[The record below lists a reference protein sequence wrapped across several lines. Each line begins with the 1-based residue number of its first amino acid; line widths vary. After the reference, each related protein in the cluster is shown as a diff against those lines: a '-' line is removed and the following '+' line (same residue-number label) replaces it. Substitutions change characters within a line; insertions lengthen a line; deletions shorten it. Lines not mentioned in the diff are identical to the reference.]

1 MSLLEN
7 SIQVTNIVEKFLC
20 NTQDIEENN
29 GLQVII
35 EGYPPL
41 AVFHLEGGEFY
52 VTDDTCTHGDAS
64 LADGEIDGCEVEC
77 PFHAGAFDIKT
88 GEACGAPCTIP
99 LKTYKSMV
107 KDDQVFLME

>member
-1 MSLLEN
+1 MN
-7 SIQVTNIVEKFLC
+7 IQMTNIAEKLLCLTSDVE
-20 NTQDIEENN
+20 QGE

-35 EGYPPL
+35 DGYPPL
-41 AVFHLEGGEFY
+41 AVFHLEDGEFY

-88 GEACGAPCTIP
+88 GEPCGAPCSIP
-99 LKTYKSMV
+99 LKTYTSFV
-107 KDDQVFLME
+107 RDGQVYLVE

>member
-1 MSLLEN
+1 MN
-7 SIQVTNIVEKFLC
+7 IQMTNIAEKFLC
-20 NTQDIEENN
+20 LASDVEQGE

-41 AVFHLEGGEFY
+41 AVFHLEDGEFY

-88 GEACGAPCTIP
+88 GEPCGAPCSIP
-99 LKTYKSMV
+99 LKTYTSFV
-107 KDDQVFLME
+107 RDGQVYLVE

>member
-1 MSLLEN
+1 MN
-7 SIQVTNIVEKFLC
+7 IQMTNIAEKFLC
-20 NTQDIEENN
+20 LTSDVEQGE

-35 EGYPPL
+35 DGYPLL
-41 AVFHLEGGEFY
+41 AVFHLEDGEFY

-88 GEACGAPCTIP
+88 GEPCGAPCSIP
-99 LKTYKSMV
+99 LKTYTSFV
-107 KDDQVFLME
+107 RDGQVYLVE

>member
-1 MSLLEN
+1 M
-7 SIQVTNIVEKFLC
+7 NIKMANIAEKFLC
-20 NTQDIEENN
+20 VTSAIEQGE

-35 EGYPPL
+35 DGYPPL
-41 AVFHLEGGEFY
+41 AVFHLEDGEFY

-88 GEACGAPCTIP
+88 GEPCGAPCTIP
-99 LKTYKSMV
+99 LKTYQSIV
-107 KDDQVFLME
+107 REDRIYLVE

>member
-1 MSLLEN
+1 MN
-7 SIQVTNIVEKFLC
+7 IQVNNIAEKFLC
-20 NTQDIEENN
+20 LTSDIEQGE

-35 EGYPPL
+35 DGYPPL
-41 AVFHLEGGEFY
+41 AVFHLEDGGFY

-88 GEACGAPCTIP
+88 GEPCGAPCSIP
-99 LKTYKSMV
+99 LKTYTSFV
-107 KDDQVFLME
+107 RDGQVYLVE

>member
-1 MSLLEN
+1 M
-7 SIQVTNIVEKFLC
+7 NIPVQNVVETFLC
-20 NTQDIEENN
+20 LTSDVEQGE

-41 AVFHLEGGEFY
+41 AVFHLEDGEFY

-88 GEACGAPCTIP
+88 GEACGAPCTID
-99 LKTYKSMV
+99 LKTYTSMV
-107 KDDQVFLME
+107 KDGKVFLTE

>member
-1 MSLLEN
+1 M
-7 SIQVTNIVEKFLC
+7 NIKMANIAEKFLC
-20 NTQDIEENN
+20 LTSDIEQGE

-35 EGYPPL
+35 DGYPPL
-41 AVFHLEGGEFY
+41 AVFHLEDGEFY

-88 GEACGAPCTIP
+88 GEPCGAPCSIP
-99 LKTYKSMV
+99 LKTYTSFV
-107 KDDQVFLME
+107 RDGQVYLVE

>member
-1 MSLLEN
+1 MN
-7 SIQVTNIVEKFLC
+7 IKMTNIAEKLLCLTSDVE
-20 NTQDIEENN
+20 QGE

-35 EGYPPL
+35 DGYPPL
-41 AVFHLEGGEFY
+41 AVFHLEDGEFY

-88 GEACGAPCTIP
+88 GEPCGAPCSIP
-99 LKTYKSMV
+99 LKTYTSFV
-107 KDDQVFLME
+107 RDGQVYLVE